1 MRHILLMLILTVCG
15 SSAMSMAF
23 QLVNVRCSS
32 FRSSLSAQTLAL
44 ASARCMDFRVRQK
57 LNFVFQSGL
66 WTSKLRRLP
75 PFSLSDFMTQWRYR
89 GSTSGLQY
97 KYFIILRSR
106 SRCRAEMDP
115 GAATARQRGISIR
128 SDAYNFQ
135 NHSSCSFVEL
145 RRFYLNGLHVE
156 ARHDSATLEPAC

>member
-1 MRHILLMLILTVCG
+1 MLILTVCG
-15 SSAMSMAF
+15 SSAISMAF

-44 ASARCMDFRVRQK
+44 ASARCMDFRVRHK
-57 LNFVFQSGL
+57 PNFVFQSGL

-75 PFSLSDFMTQWRYR
+75 PFSLSDFMTQWRYC

-97 KYFIILRSR
+97 KIHFIILRSR
-106 SRCRAEMDP
+106 FRCRAEMDP
-115 GAATARQRGISIR
+115 GAATARQRVISIR

-135 NHSSCSFVEL
+135 SHSSCSFVEL
-145 RRFYLNGLHVE
+145 RRFYLNGLHVK